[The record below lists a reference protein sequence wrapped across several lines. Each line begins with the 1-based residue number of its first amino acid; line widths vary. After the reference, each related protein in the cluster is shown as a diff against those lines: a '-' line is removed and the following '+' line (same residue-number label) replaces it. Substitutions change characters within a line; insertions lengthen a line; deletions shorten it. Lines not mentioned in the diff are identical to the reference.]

1 MALTKLHCDHAV
13 CPPERV
19 RVRLTDEHGLYL
31 EVTAAGSK
39 YWRMK
44 YRFGGK
50 EKVIAFGVYPEVT
63 LAEARERRQAARLV
77 LREGRDPVE
86 LRRDR
91 KQKLVAEIADT
102 FEVVARAWFE
112 HWSGGMAERHAGY
125 VMRRLE
131 ADIFPAIGRVP
142 MRQLTAPHVVQAVLA
157 IQKRGAMDVAKRC
170 WNTTGQILRYAVVY
184 GHIDRNPM
192 DGLKPSDA
200 LRPRGS
206 RENFARL
213 EIREI
218 PELLRTIE
226 GYQGTSQTRLA
237 MQLMALTFVRTTE
250 LIGARWDE
258 IDLAAAEWR
267 IPGSRMKMKT
277 PHIVP
282 LAPQTVE
289 VLQALQTISGG
300 KELVFPGERDHE
312 KPMSNNTILAALDR
326 MGYAGRMTGHGFR
339 GIASTILHEH
349 DFPHHVIELQLAH
362 IERKSVSSAYNHATH
377 LPERRRMMNHWADH
391 LDALR
396 KTPPAPGHGPTGSG
410 TTTPGRKGRKRK

>member
-1 MALTKLHCDHAV
+1 MALTKIQCDHAV
-13 CPPERV
+13 CPPEK
-19 RVRLTDEHGLYL
+19 VRLRLADEHGLYL
-31 EVTAAGSK
+31 EVTRAGSK

-44 YRFGGK
+44 YRFADK
-50 EKVIAFGVYPEVT
+50 EKRIAFGVYPEVT
-63 LAEARERRQAARLV
+63 LAEARERLEQARRV
-77 LREGRDPVE
+77 LRDGQDPLE

-91 KQKLVAEIADT
+91 KQKLVAETADT

-131 ADIFPAIGRVP
+131 ADIFPAIGRLP

-192 DGLKPSDA
+192 EGLKPSDA
-200 LRPRGS
+200 LRPTRKENYARVDA
-206 RENFARL
+206 REM
-213 EIREI
+213 
-218 PELLRTIE
+218 PELLRKIE
-226 GYQGTSQTRLA
+226 GYPGTSITRLA
-237 MQLMALTFVRTTE
+237 LKLLALTFVRTGE
-250 LIGARWDE
+250 LIRARWE
-258 IDLAAAEWR
+258 EFDLGAAEWR
-267 IPGSRMKMKT
+267 IPAPVMKMRT

-282 LAPQTVE
+282 LAPQAVE

-300 KELVFPGERDHE
+300 KELLFPGERDHE

-339 GIASTILHEH
+339 GVASTILHEH
-349 DFPHHVIELQLAH
+349 GFPHHVIELQLAH
-362 IERKSVSSAYNHATH
+362 MERMSVSSAYNYATH
-377 LPERRRMMNHWADH
+377 LRERREMMNHWADH

-396 KTPPAPGHGPTGSG
+396 KTPPSPGHGPTGSG
-410 TTTPGRKGRKRK
+410 TTTPGSKGRKK

>member
-1 MALTKLHCDHAV
+1 MALTKLQCDRAV
-13 CPPERV
+13 CPPDKV
-19 RVRLTDEHGLYL
+19 RVRLADAHGMHL
-31 EVTAAGSK
+31 EVTAGGSK
-39 YWRMK
+39 YWRLR

-50 EKVIAFGVYPEVT
+50 EKLLALGVYPETT
-63 LAEARERRQAARLV
+63 LAEARVKSEDARRV
-77 LREGRDPVE
+77 LREGQDPSQ

-91 KQKLVAEIADT
+91 KQKLIDDTANT
-102 FEVVARAWFE
+102 FEVVARLWFA
-112 HWSGGMAERHAGY
+112 HWSGPKNQRHAQY
-125 VMRRLE
+125 VLSRLE
-131 ADIFPAIGRVP
+131 ADVFPRIGKRP
-142 MRQLTAPHVVQAVLA
+142 IRQLTAPHVVAVAQAIEA
-157 IQKRGAMDVAKRC
+157 RGALDIAKRS
-170 WNTTGQILRYAVVY
+170 WQTTGQILRYAAAH
-184 GHIDRNPM
+184 GHIDRSPLE
-192 DGLKPSDA
+192 GLKPSDA

-237 MQLMALTFVRTTE
+237 MKLMALTFVRTTE

-396 KTPPAPGHGPTGSG
+396 KTPPSPGRGLTGAG
-410 TTTPGRKGRKRK
+410 TTTPGRKGRKK